1 MGNLF
6 SSGHWLNLTH
16 ISGCDMLWWGYGQR
30 EKGGY
35 SPGGEQRKKRVK
47 MRNTDEKVTEMG
59 ARREGGKMVEG
70 KKKVQQN

>member
-1 MGNLF
+1 MG
-6 SSGHWLNLTH
+6 SGW
-16 ISGCDMLWWGYGQR
+16 SVGEGWVQPWGR
-30 EKGGY
+30 AE
-35 SPGGEQRKKRVK
+35 KKRVK